1 MIQVRNKIISVH
13 LTVTDSVYDIII
25 SQDLGLLKYLQGK
38 HGVHLLIEPSDD
50 DLQGCDYCFNMTTS
64 NFGKNGYLINCPK
77 AMNNRHHSSN
87 LDDHMGH
94 SSGSSGRTSPLVASC
109 SPSGGTVTISSSS
122 KEDAVLVNP
131 LKQKQMKEERSG
143 VSRIGMPLSS
153 STQSSS
159 LSPSQTSSVIG
170 DGGVDGIYEADNGG
184 GDRSDGAYVPP
195 MYTTSGDNNRL
206 ITLKVRN
213 QTSTPP
219 RHISS
224 GTVQRIPAFPSPG
237 GSEWPQLIEVVATRE
252 YTTDPSS
259 TDESD
264 SSYDDRDGSGTTGRD
279 VPAFLLVMDEGSKS
293 SLTEAEMAT
302 LREGK
307 ALVDVDVD
315 GGKCFLLF
323 AVTLLLL

>member
-1 MIQVRNKIISVH
+1 M
-13 LTVTDSVYDIII
+13 
-25 SQDLGLLKYLQGK
+25 
-38 HGVHLLIEPSDD
+38 
-50 DLQGCDYCFNMTTS
+50 
-64 NFGKNGYLINCPK
+64 
-77 AMNNRHHSSN
+77 
-87 LDDHMGH
+87 
-94 SSGSSGRTSPLVASC
+94 
-109 SPSGGTVTISSSS
+109 TISSSS

-170 DGGVDGIYEADNGG
+170 DGGVDRVYEADNGG
-184 GDRSDGAYVPP
+184 SDGAYVPP

-259 TDESD
+259 IDESD

>member
-1 MIQVRNKIISVH
+1 M
-13 LTVTDSVYDIII
+13 
-25 SQDLGLLKYLQGK
+25 
-38 HGVHLLIEPSDD
+38 
-50 DLQGCDYCFNMTTS
+50 
-64 NFGKNGYLINCPK
+64 
-77 AMNNRHHSSN
+77 
-87 LDDHMGH
+87 
-94 SSGSSGRTSPLVASC
+94 
-109 SPSGGTVTISSSS
+109 TISSSS

-143 VSRIGMPLSS
+143 MSRMGMPLSS

-159 LSPSQTSSVIG
+159 LSPSQTPSMIG
-170 DGGVDGIYEADNGG
+170 DGGVDGVYEADNSG

-195 MYTTSGDNNRL
+195 MYTTRGDNNRL

-224 GTVQRIPAFPSPG
+224 GTVQRVPALPSPG

-252 YTTDPSS
+252 YTTALSS
-259 TDESD
+259 TDESGG
-264 SSYDDRDGSGTTGRD
+264 SYDDRDGSGTTGRD
-279 VPAFLLVMDEGSKS
+279 VPAFLLVMDEGSES

-323 AVTLLLL
+323 AFTLLLI